1 MSKPG
6 QRGKSAQGAAGGA
19 KWENAL
25 LSAVFE
31 DVRHDLVDKIIN
43 LKVSQ
48 FCDIC
53 DMTLSCR

>member
-6 QRGKSAQGAAGGA
+6 KRGKSAQGAAGGA

-31 DVRHDLVDKIIN
+31 EVLCYFYHKI
-43 LKVSQ
+43 K
-48 FCDIC
+48 DIK
-53 DMTLSCR
+53 